1 MSWKPFGDDVEFR
14 EAHDALAC
22 SHEEPLHVPM
32 KKMSS
37 KPFGDDVEF
46 GEAHDAL
53 ACAHEEP
60 LHVPMKKMMVH
71 WSPCCMWIR

>member
-1 MSWKPFGDDVEFR
+1 MSW
-14 EAHDALAC
+14 
-22 SHEEPLHVPM
+22 
-32 KKMSS
+32 

-60 LHVPMKKMMVH
+60 LHVPMKKMFWKPFGDDVEFGEAH
-71 WSPCCMWIR
+71 LLDDGAHGCLDRALPFN